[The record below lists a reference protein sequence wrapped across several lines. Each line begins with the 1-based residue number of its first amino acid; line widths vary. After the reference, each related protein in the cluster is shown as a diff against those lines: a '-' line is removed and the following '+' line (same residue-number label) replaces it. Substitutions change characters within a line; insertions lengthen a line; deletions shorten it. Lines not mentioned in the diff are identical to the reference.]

1 MPERTTSFV
10 AKRLTMGALNNI
22 TRLSEFRKFLTVNQ
36 EAIKAA
42 SGGHRISWARL
53 LALPEIEAQKFRDTK
68 GRPISSRLAARIW
81 QDVLNTNESGAQ
93 GMNACEPSAMARPI
107 EPTPTLPVM
116 TAPTVVS
123 APNAD
128 LVRDKM
134 MQDVMKDLIE
144 MDPRTRRNAPEVA
157 RRITARLTREREPA

>member
-1 MPERTTSFV
+1 MPVRTTNFV
-10 AKRLTMGALNNI
+10 AKRLTTGALSNI

-42 SGGHRISWARL
+42 SGGHRISWERL

-68 GRPISSRLAARIW
+68 GRPISARLAARVW

-93 GMNACEPSAMARPI
+93 GTNAHEPVAVARPI
-107 EPTPTLPVM
+107 ERSPALPVT
-116 TAPTVVS
+116 TASTVVATPS
-123 APNAD
+123 AD
-128 LVRDKM
+128 LVHDEM

-144 MDPRTRRNAPEVA
+144 MDPRTRRNAQEVA
-157 RRITARLTREREPA
+157 RRVTARLTREREEA